1 MSVAVTARAERDQR
15 TGELPPAAP
24 DVEAGG
30 PVHRPSRLER
40 EPERLRLHARVG
52 VVEPWFSLLE
62 HLAVVARPEVALT
75 HRLAPCRRDS
85 GHGSSLSTG
94 SARGPSAG
102 GPAAPQ
108 NSSRSAPAPASTPS
122 RRSTFH
128 AVSTRIFRSSANE
141 ALSTYHASSSSRVSQ
156 SSALRPWICAH
167 PVMPGLISWRRR
179 WREL

>member
-30 PVHRPSRLER
+30 PVHRPSRR
-40 EPERLRLHARVG
+40 ESERLRLHARVG

-75 HRLAPCRRDS
+75 HRLAPCRRGS

-94 SARGPSAG
+94 RARPVSRLLDRAPELVASPLFRQLFHCRAQCAAGPLDNESDG
-102 GPAAPQ
+102 
-108 NSSRSAPAPASTPS
+108 SSVGVPDTSEGWAS
-122 RRSTFH
+122 
-128 AVSTRIFRSSANE
+128 E
-141 ALSTYHASSSSRVSQ
+141 
-156 SSALRPWICAH
+156 
-167 PVMPGLISWRRR
+167 
-179 WREL
+179 